1 MASAET
7 VTRRRSSF
15 YYKSVLL
22 LISVQLWVALQLE
35 ALTLEADPLLLNA
48 GHNASQAKYL

>member
-22 LISVQLWVALQLE
+22 LISVQLWVTLQLE
-35 ALTLEADPLLLNA
+35 ALTLEANPLLLNA